1 MMKLFS
7 SRKSKF
13 LSFCRNFVN
22 FFHICVCCCRERDEK
37 VTKTP
42 ESADA
47 QLSKKPGIDT
57 KTGSVTSSASQRK
70 TGSVKSSAS
79 GHKRSRP
86 LSAEVLTV

>member
-1 MMKLFS
+1 M
-7 SRKSKF
+7 
-13 LSFCRNFVN
+13 
-22 FFHICVCCCRERDEK
+22 CCCRERDGK

-42 ESADA
+42 ESADD
-47 QLSKKPGIDT
+47 QLSKEPSSDT